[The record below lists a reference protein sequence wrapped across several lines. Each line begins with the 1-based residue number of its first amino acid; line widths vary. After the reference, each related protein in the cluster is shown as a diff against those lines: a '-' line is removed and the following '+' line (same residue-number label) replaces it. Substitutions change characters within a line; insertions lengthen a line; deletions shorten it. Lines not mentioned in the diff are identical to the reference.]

1 MANIEDQLISYIKEA
16 TIARATLSQLKGVE
30 LESIEIQIALCE
42 KLNLNSTQYIELLNK
57 SLTSEKMI
65 DLLRDYTFLKP
76 EVIGEIEL
84 EESILPEGT
93 PKLLTEQT
101 IKVKGEIW
109 VIHKSDADP
118 FPSTPHAH
126 NYASGVSLH
135 LGTGEFFKKRESRG
149 YLDCKKLNIIRDKV
163 KQHALPALGE
173 RCK

>member
-1 MANIEDQLISYIKEA
+1 MDNIEEKLITYINEA
-16 TIARATLSQLKGVE
+16 TIAKATLSQLKGID

-42 KLNLNSTQYIELLNK
+42 KLNLQSTQHIELLDKN
-57 SLTSEKMI
+57 LTSGQMI
-65 DLLRDYTFLKP
+65 GLLRDYAFTKP
-76 EVIGEIEL
+76 DVIGEIEL
-84 EESILPEGT
+84 DESILPLGI

-101 IKVKGEIW
+101 IKAKGEIW

-126 NYASGVSLH
+126 NYASGVSLD

-149 YLDCKKLNIIRDKV
+149 FLDCKMLRIIREKV
-163 KQHALPALGE
+163 KGHELPALNQ